1 MVELDCCASMQ
12 VVIIFIVNIILFF
25 VGVVQIGIAAYF
37 LTGGSEDLGFISDIY
52 DGNDSAV
59 NALLAFGVWFAIISF
74 WGCCGAARH
83 SKCMLWVYA
92 IVLFFMI
99 MGQAMTVAA
108 LAVSVNYGES
118 IFGELWSDLE
128 PETIDDI
135 ENTYE
140 CCSFNG
146 NSLDSTSDDSTNYAT
161 CLLEKGFEESCWEKF
176 EDEIDENYEMV
187 ETATAVFLGFQIL
200 IYLSTHYVIQSIAE
214 AEGMEEAEM
223 PESEMTGQPRV

>member
-12 VVIIFIVNIILFF
+12 VGLIFTVNIILFI
-25 VGVVQIGIAAYF
+25 VGVVQIGIASYI
-37 LTGGSEDLGFISDIY
+37 LGGGTEYLGFAADIY

-59 NALLAFGVWFAIISF
+59 NATLAFGVIFVVISF
-74 WGCCGAARH
+74 WACCGAMRH

-108 LAVSVNYGES
+108 LAVSVEYGES
-118 IFGELWSDLE
+118 IFGELWAELE
-128 PETIDDI
+128 SETIDDI

-146 NSLDSTSDDSTNYAT
+146 KSSDTSLADSTNYLSCFAD
-161 CLLEKGFEESCWEKF
+161 KGFEESCWQKF
-176 EDEIDENYEMV
+176 EDDIDENYDMV
-187 ETATAVFLGFQIL
+187 RIVTAVFLGIQIL
-200 IYLSTHYVIQSIAE
+200 IYFSTHYVIQSIAE
-214 AEGMEEAEM
+214 AEGQEET
-223 PESEMTGQPRV
+223 PEYEMTGQPRV

>member
-12 VVIIFIVNIILFF
+12 IILIFTVNIILFI
-25 VGVVQIGIAAYF
+25 VGVVQIGIASYI
-37 LTGGSEDLGFISDIY
+37 LGGGTEYLGFAADIY

-59 NALLAFGVWFAIISF
+59 NATLAFGVIFVVISF
-74 WGCCGAARH
+74 WACCGALRH

-108 LAVSVNYGES
+108 LAVSVEYGES
-118 IFGELWSDLE
+118 IFGELWAELE

-146 NSLDSTSDDSTNYAT
+146 NSPDTSMVDNENYIS
-161 CLLEKGFEESCWEKF
+161 CLADKGFEESCWQKF
-176 EDEIDENYEMV
+176 EDDIDENYNMV
-187 ETATAVFLGFQIL
+187 RIVTAVFLGIQIL
-200 IYLSTHYVIQSIAE
+200 IYFSTHYVIQSIAE
-214 AEGMEEAEM
+214 AEGQEET
-223 PESEMTGQPRV
+223 PEYEMTGQPRV